1 MMEVNIVTDS
11 ESKLVEE
18 NNDKKHNKLV
28 GNMEY
33 TRAQLLEG
41 MNGISEVY
49 LKNSEEG
56 TSETSDK

>member
-1 MMEVNIVTDS
+1 MTDS

-18 NNDKKHNKLV
+18 NNDEKHNKLV

-33 TRAQLLEG
+33 TKAQLLEG

>member
-1 MMEVNIVTDS
+1 MTDS
-11 ESKLVEE
+11 ESKLTEE
-18 NNDKKHNKLV
+18 NDDKKLHKLV
-28 GNMEY
+28 GSMEY
-33 TRAQLLEG
+33 TEAQLLEG